1 MQFDPQTAPAGA
13 VSKILTGS
21 VIPRPIAW
29 VSTVDTNGI
38 RNLAPFSFFNV
49 AAHKPPTLLFCIEVR
64 GSDGGTKD
72 TYQNIMATKQYVI
85 NIATEPLAEAM
96 NLSSTELP
104 PEADEFEVAGLTPAS
119 SERVKPPRV
128 AESPVSFE
136 CELRQVVPIGD
147 GTPGSSWIMIGEVV
161 YVHVAD
167 DIINEKFY
175 VDAVKLRAIGRLSGF
190 GYTRTADTFE
200 MRRPPSQL
208 ESKP

>member
-29 VSTVDTNGI
+29 VSTVSAEGVL
-38 RNLAPFSFFNV
+38 NLAPFSFFNV

-64 GSDGGTKD
+64 GSDGGIKD
-72 TYQNIMATKQYVI
+72 TYHNIVATKQYVI

-104 PEADEFEVAGLTPAS
+104 PERDEFEVAGLTPAPS
-119 SERVKPPRV
+119 ARVTPPRV
-128 AESPVSFE
+128 AASPVSFE

-147 GTPGSSWIMIGEVV
+147 GTPGSAWIMIGEVV

-167 DIINEKFY
+167 EIINEKFY
-175 VDAVKLRAIGRLSGF
+175 VDSQKLRAIGRLSGF
-190 GYTRTADTFE
+190 GYSRTTDTFE
-200 MRRPPSQL
+200 MKRPPSQL
-208 ESKP
+208 GSTS